1 MADRLTT
8 ALAFPAVDT
17 VLPEWHLS
25 TAIEPAVEHARALPY
40 LLDRLSTCH
49 PPSASELDG
58 QTLLK
63 RTLDDFYGEH
73 VTPQHRSG
81 GEVATAKRL
90 NPNLGDARLHA
101 WLADGIPVSIAKTS
115 TRAYENIREHGT
127 RDCHGLEVHVVL
139 NDAEMMEERPVAEI
153 YQERAADLPLDVTIH
168 ESLTCDELSAVFE
181 SQTDLVH
188 YVGHCE
194 LAGLEC
200 VDGSLSVA
208 GLEVGTRAFFL
219 NACGSFREGL
229 ALVEGGAGAGAV
241 TLTRVLNDHA
251 AIVGTAFARLLVN
264 GFGIERALSMARRQ
278 VLMGQDYTVVGD
290 PTYSFAPS
298 EEASAVVHVAGGPQ
312 EFEVQYEVVTR
323 RTAGRTYNDPF
334 DRCRRLHGNDSQA
347 TLSRQ
352 SLASFLQAREV
363 PVLYEGQLHWAP
375 EFKRFLDC

>member
-17 VLPEWHLS
+17 VLPAWHLS
-25 TAIEPAVEHARALPY
+25 TAIEPVVEHARALPY

-63 RTLDDFYGEH
+63 RTLDDFYDGN
-73 VTPQHRSG
+73 VTNQHRSG

-90 NPNLGDARLHA
+90 NPDMGEARLHA

-115 TRAYENIREHGT
+115 TRAYENIHKHDTRESN
-127 RDCHGLEVHVVL
+127 GLEVHVVL
-139 NDAEMMEERPVAEI
+139 NDAEMMEERPVANI
-153 YQERAADLPLDVTIH
+153 YQERAADLPLDVIIH

-194 LAGLEC
+194 LAGLKC
-200 VDGSLSVA
+200 VDGSLSTA

-251 AIVGTAFARLLVN
+251 AIVGTVFARFLMN
-264 GFGIERALSMARRQ
+264 GFSIERALSMARRQ

-290 PTYSFAPS
+290 PTYSFAPND
-298 EEASAVVHVAGGPQ
+298 EESAIVHVEGGPQ
-312 EFEVQYEVVTR
+312 EFEVQYEVVAK
-323 RTAGRTYNDPF
+323 RTAGQTYNDPF
-334 DRCRRLHGNDSQA
+334 DSCRRLRGNDSRA

-352 SLASFLQAREV
+352 SLRSFFQGREL

-375 EFKRFLDC
+375 EFKRFLD